1 MWRLSIRNT
10 LSKYFSNHAETRED
24 HWDSSLQTRYYK
36 TTKDKALKKIE
47 ELIAKSD
54 SFKVNS
60 ISEEHGEIGIIATK
74 GKKVFI
80 VLTVIMVRPFQTAVD
95 FSVTTESIIP
105 MDFGYSTK
113 LINQLYTLVDKELP
127 LITETKAKRSFT

>member
-1 MWRLSIRNT
+1 MSIRNT